1 MSEDGIDRRTAL
13 ALAGASVA
21 AGIAPAHAAVRAAS
35 GVLLFD
41 PNIAEARAIATAAR
55 GQRLVAL
62 RGDPV
67 RLWRDR
73 LRDHAGPVHGIT
85 RWSDYLL
92 LSELAAEQG
101 LRITHE
107 ERIRNQRGPMLV
119 RWTAA

>member
-1 MSEDGIDRRTAL
+1 MSGGSIDRRAAL
-13 ALAGASVA
+13 TLAGVSVA
-21 AGIAPAHAAVRAAS
+21 AGIAPVQAVVRPAS

-41 PNIAEARAIATAAR
+41 PNLPDARAAAASAF

-62 RGDPV
+62 QGDPV

-73 LRDHAGPVHGIT
+73 MRGHPGPVHGIT

-107 ERIRNQRGPMLV
+107 QRIAVPGAAMLV